1 MLLPD
6 MQACRRS
13 AGPLPKK
20 SGPKL
25 GNRRRKTMRKTL
37 LLIAVGLAG
46 IAVGVLGATYVAA
59 QGAAQVTRTELL
71 RKPVSG
77 VEGKEVVVFVADLPP
92 GAVAGRHFH
101 PGDEAIYML
110 QGALLFEPEGGQPFE
125 LKAGQIAFNPAKH
138 IHKATNA
145 SSSEAA
151 KVLNC
156 MLAEKGQP
164 LATPVP

>member
-1 MLLPD
+1 M
-6 MQACRRS
+6 
-13 AGPLPKK
+13 
-20 SGPKL
+20 
-25 GNRRRKTMRKTL
+25 KTL
-37 LLIAVGLAG
+37 LVLGVGLAG
-46 IAVGVLGATYVAA
+46 MAIGALGATYVAA

-77 VEGKEVVVFVADLPP
+77 IDGKEFVVFVADLPP
-92 GAVAGRHFH
+92 GAVAGRHSH

-110 QGALLFEPEGGQPFE
+110 QGTLRFEPDGDQPFE
-125 LKAGQIAFNPAKH
+125 LKAGEIAFNPAKH

-145 SSSEAA
+145 SSSEPA

>member
-1 MLLPD
+1 
-6 MQACRRS
+6 
-13 AGPLPKK
+13 
-20 SGPKL
+20 
-25 GNRRRKTMRKTL
+25 MRKTL
-37 LLIAVGLAG
+37 LLLGIGLAG
-46 IAVGVLGATYVAA
+46 VAVGALGATYVGA

-77 VEGKEVVVFVADLPP
+77 IEGKEVVVFVADVPP

-110 QGALLFEPEGGQPFE
+110 QGALVFEPDGGQPFE
-125 LKAGQIAFNPAKH
+125 LKTGQITFNPSKRIHRAK
-138 IHKATNA
+138 NA
-145 SSSEAA
+145 SSSEPA

>member
-1 MLLPD
+1 
-6 MQACRRS
+6 
-13 AGPLPKK
+13 
-20 SGPKL
+20 
-25 GNRRRKTMRKTL
+25 MRKTIL
-37 LLIAVGLAG
+37 LLGVGLVGVAVGA
-46 IAVGVLGATYVAA
+46 LGAAYVGA
-59 QGAAQVTRTELL
+59 QGTAQVTRTELL

-77 VEGKEVVVFVADLPP
+77 VEGKELVVFVADLPP

-110 QGALLFEPEGGQPFE
+110 QGALVFEPDGDQPFE
-125 LKAGQIAFNPAKH
+125 LKANQITFNPSKRM
-138 IHKATNA
+138 HKARNA

-164 LATPVP
+164 LAIPVP

>member
-1 MLLPD
+1 M
-6 MQACRRS
+6 
-13 AGPLPKK
+13 K
-20 SGPKL
+20 
-25 GNRRRKTMRKTL
+25 KTL
-37 LLIAVGLAG
+37 LLLGVGLAG

-77 VEGKEVVVFVADLPP
+77 VEGKELVVFVADLPP
-92 GAVAGRHFH
+92 GAVAGRHNH

-110 QGALLFEPEGGQPFE
+110 QGALRFEPEGGQPFE